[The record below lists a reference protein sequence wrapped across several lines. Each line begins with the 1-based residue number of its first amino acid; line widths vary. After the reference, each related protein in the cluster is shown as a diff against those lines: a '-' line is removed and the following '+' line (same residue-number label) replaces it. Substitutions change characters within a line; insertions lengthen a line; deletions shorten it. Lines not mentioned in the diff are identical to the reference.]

1 MPLGFRSA
9 IFIFSAAGFMATRT
23 STLSPGVYTSFDE
36 KWTWNPLTPGS
47 VPAGARISAG
57 KSGKVARS
65 FPKRAAV
72 LVNWLPVICIPSPES
87 PQKRMTAFS
96 TVSRRRSRG
105 SVIVEAIR
113 VQDLKLNWH
122 SAAAALKDARIV
134 SQDAAGSVV
143 NRNGRPKL
151 RVSMLGGRYAG
162 TNAARSDA
170 QRNDVKFTGRV
181 GGNSAKTADK
191 ARASSF
197 VG

>member
-1 MPLGFRSA
+1 
-9 IFIFSAAGFMATRT
+9 
-23 STLSPGVYTSFDE
+23 
-36 KWTWNPLTPGS
+36 
-47 VPAGARISAG
+47 
-57 KSGKVARS
+57 
-65 FPKRAAV
+65 
-72 LVNWLPVICIPSPES
+72 
-87 PQKRMTAFS
+87 MTAFS

-162 TNAARSDA
+162 TNHFAARSDA